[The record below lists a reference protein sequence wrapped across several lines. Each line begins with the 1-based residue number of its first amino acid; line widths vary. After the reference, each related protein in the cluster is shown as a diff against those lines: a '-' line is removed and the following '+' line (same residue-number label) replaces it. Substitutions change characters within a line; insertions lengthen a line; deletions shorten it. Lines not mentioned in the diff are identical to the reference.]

1 MPRHEYPSLRQ
12 GLVGAWCPSLGASGL
27 SLIDRSGQNAHGTLT
42 NMGGQTSWQ
51 PVAGAPAVT
60 LDGTNDF
67 SVSSDRTGLAG
78 NVPWSVAFW
87 LYSSATA
94 GTVIYSGGGS
104 SAGLGIL
111 VRLSTSGSMFYSGG
125 ATNCTIGNAF
135 DSGKWTH
142 GVFVYPGTVIRET
155 IYYKNGVRL
164 GTVSESPANAAN
176 VAANYVRQS
185 VWLGSL
191 SGTGT
196 FLNGSLDD
204 VRLYNRSLTPSEIYL
219 LASRRG
225 IGLSPLPDR
234 AAGLPKKLFVNDAGT
249 WRNGDA
255 YVNTGSGWRLG
266 VPFVN
271 DAGTW
276 R

>member
-1 MPRHEYPSLRQ
+1 MSRHEYPSLRQ
-12 GLVGAWCPSLGASGL
+12 GLVGCWVPSLGASGL
-27 SLIDRSGQNAHGTLT
+27 SLIDRSGRNAHGTLS

-87 LYSSATA
+87 LYSSATG

-111 VRLSTSGSMFYSGG
+111 VRLGTSGGLSYSGG
-125 ATNCTIGNAF
+125 TTNCTIGNAF
-135 DSGKWTH
+135 DLGKWTH

-191 SGTGT
+191 SGTGQ

-204 VRLYNRSLTPSEIYL
+204 VRLYNRSLTPSEIHL

-225 IGLSPLPDR
+225 IGLTPLPDR
-234 AAGLPKKLFVNDAGT
+234 AAGLPRKLSVNVGGT
-249 WRNGDA
+249 WRAADA
-255 YVNTGSGWRLG
+255 YLNVG
-266 VPFVN
+266 
-271 DAGTW
+271 GTW
-276 R
+276 KLGQASVNVAGVWK

>member
-1 MPRHEYPSLRQ
+1 
-12 GLVGAWCPSLGASGL
+12 
-27 SLIDRSGQNAHGTLT
+27 
-42 NMGGQTSWQ
+42 MGGQTSWQ

-87 LYSSATA
+87 LYSSGTG

-111 VRLSTSGSMFYSGG
+111 VRLGTSGGLSYSGG
-125 ATNCTIGNAF
+125 TTNCTIANAF
-135 DSGKWTH
+135 DLGKWTH

-176 VAANYVRQS
+176 VAANYSRQS

-191 SGTGT
+191 SGTGQ

-204 VRLYNRSLTPSEIYL
+204 VRLYNRALTPSEIRL

-225 IGLSPLPDR
+225 IGLQPLPDR
-234 AAGLPKKLFVNDAGT
+234 AAGLPRKLSVNVGGD
-249 WRNGDA
+249 WRPADA
-255 YVNTGSGWRLG
+255 YVNVAGAWKLAQAS
-266 VPFVN
+266 VN
-271 DAGTW
+271 AGGTW
-276 R
+276 K

>member
-1 MPRHEYPSLRQ
+1 MPRYEYPSLRQ
-12 GLVGAWCPSLGASGL
+12 GLVGCWVPSLGASGL
-27 SLIDRSGQNAHGTLT
+27 SLIDRSGRNAHGTLT

-87 LYSSATA
+87 LYSTA
-94 GTVIYSGGGS
+94 SSGTVIYSGGGS

-111 VRLSTSGSMFYSGG
+111 VRLSTSGNMTYSGG
-125 ATNCTIGNAF
+125 TTNCTIGNAF

-185 VWLGSL
+185 VWLGSI

-204 VRLYNRSLTPSEIYL
+204 VRLYDRSLTPSEIYL

-234 AAGLPKKLFVNDAGT
+234 AAGLPRKLSVNVGGT
-249 WRNGDA
+249 WRLADA
-255 YVNTGSGWRLG
+255 YVHNGTAFRLSEAKINVGG
-266 VPFVN
+266 V
-271 DAGTW
+271 W
-276 R
+276 Q

>member
-1 MPRHEYPSLRQ
+1 
-12 GLVGAWCPSLGASGL
+12 
-27 SLIDRSGQNAHGTLT
+27 LT

-67 SVSSDRTGLAG
+67 SLSSDRTGLAG

-87 LYSSATA
+87 LYSSATG

-111 VRLSTSGSMFYSGG
+111 VRLGTSGSMSYSGG
-125 ATNCTIGNAF
+125 TTSCTIGNAF

-191 SGTGT
+191 SGTGQ

-234 AAGLPKKLFVNDAGT
+234 AAGLPRKMSVNVGGT
-249 WRNGDA
+249 WRPADA
-255 YVNTGSGWRLG
+255 YLNVGGAWKLGQASLNVSGVWK
-266 VPFVN
+266 
-271 DAGTW
+271 
-276 R
+276 

>member
-1 MPRHEYPSLRQ
+1 MPRYEYPSLRQ
-12 GLVGAWCPSLGASGL
+12 GIVGCWVPSLGASGL
-27 SLIDRSGQNAHGTLT
+27 SLIDRSGRNAHGTLT

-67 SVSSDRTGLAG
+67 SLSSDRTGLAG

-87 LYSSATA
+87 LYSSATG

-111 VRLSTSGSMFYSGG
+111 VRLGTSGSMSYSGG
-125 ATNCTIGNAF
+125 TTSCTIGNAF

-191 SGTGT
+191 SGTGQ

-234 AAGLPKKLFVNDAGT
+234 AAGLPRKMSVNVGGT
-249 WRNGDA
+249 WRPADA
-255 YVNTGSGWRLG
+255 YLNVGGAWKLGQASLNVSGVWK
-266 VPFVN
+266 
-271 DAGTW
+271 
-276 R
+276 

>member
-1 MPRHEYPSLRQ
+1 MPRYEYPSLRQ

-27 SLIDRSGQNAHGTLT
+27 SLIDTSGRNAHGTLT
-42 NMGGQTSWQ
+42 NMGGQNSWQ

-67 SVSSDRTGLAG
+67 SLSSDRTGLAG

-87 LYSSATA
+87 LYSSATG

-111 VRLSTSGSMFYSGG
+111 VRLGSSGGMSYSGG
-125 ATNCTIGNAF
+125 TTNCSIGNAF

-191 SGTGT
+191 SGTGQ

-204 VRLYNRSLTPSEIYL
+204 VRLYNRSLTPSEIRL

>member
-1 MPRHEYPSLRQ
+1 MPRYEYPSLRQ
-12 GLVGAWCPSLGASGL
+12 GLVGCWVPSLGASGL
-27 SLIDRSGQNAHGTLT
+27 SLIDRSGRNAHGTLT
-42 NMGGQTSWQ
+42 NMGGQNSWQ

-67 SVSSDRTGLAG
+67 SLSSDRTGLAG

-87 LYSSATA
+87 LYSSATG

-111 VRLSTSGSMFYSGG
+111 VRLGTSGGLSYSGG
-125 ATNCTIGNAF
+125 TTNCTIANAF
-135 DSGKWTH
+135 DLGKWTH

-176 VAANYVRQS
+176 VAANYSRQS

-191 SGTGT
+191 SGTGQ

-204 VRLYNRSLTPSEIYL
+204 VRLYNRALTPSEIRL

-225 IGLSPLPDR
+225 IGLQPLPDR
-234 AAGLPKKLFVNDAGT
+234 AAGLPRKLSVNVGGD
-249 WRNGDA
+249 WRPADA
-255 YVNTGSGWRLG
+255 YVNVAGAWKLAQAS
-266 VPFVN
+266 VN
-271 DAGTW
+271 AGGTW
-276 R
+276 K

>member
-1 MPRHEYPSLRQ
+1 
-12 GLVGAWCPSLGASGL
+12 
-27 SLIDRSGQNAHGTLT
+27 LT

-67 SVSSDRTGLAG
+67 SSSSDRTGLAG

-87 LYSSATA
+87 LYSTASA

-111 VRLSTSGSMFYSGG
+111 VRLGTSGGMSYSGG
-125 ATNCTIGNAF
+125 TTNCIIGNAF

-191 SGTGT
+191 SGTGQ

-234 AAGLPKKLFVNDAGT
+234 AAGLPRKLSVNVGGT
-249 WRNGDA
+249 WRPSDA
-255 YVNTGSGWRLG
+255 YLNVG
-266 VPFVN
+266 
-271 DAGTW
+271 GTW
-276 R
+276 KLGQASVNVAGVWK